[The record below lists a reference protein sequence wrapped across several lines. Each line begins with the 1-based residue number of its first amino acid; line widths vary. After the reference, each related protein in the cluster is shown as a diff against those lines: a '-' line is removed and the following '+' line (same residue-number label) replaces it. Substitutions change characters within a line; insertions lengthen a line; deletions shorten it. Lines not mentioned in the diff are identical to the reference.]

1 MTENNNTIEKKV
13 TFCNYLIENV
23 YNTNYSKFLT
33 ENEKNYIKNICFR
46 NPELYVIINK
56 FMDNIREDGNFDFDY
71 IPKIIFTL
79 FNTYKTHI
87 IQNDIEEIHILNIIK
102 FTMDTLL
109 DSGIIN
115 IPYEKIKMCK
125 SLVGSSVD
133 LLAMDAKITK
143 TEETTCCSY
152 INKLL

>member
-1 MTENNNTIEKKV
+1 MTENNIISEKKV

-33 ENEKNYIKNICFR
+33 ENEKSYIKNICFR

-56 FMDNIREDGNFDFDY
+56 LMDNIKDDGNFDFDY
-71 IPKIIFTL
+71 IPKIIFIL
-79 FNTYKTHI
+79 FNTYKSHI

-102 FTMDTLL
+102 FTMNTLL
-109 DSGIIN
+109 DSGII
-115 IPYEKIKMCK
+115 IMPYEKIRICK
-125 SLVGSSVD
+125 SLVVPSID

-152 INKLL
+152 ISKLL